1 MTEIKLVLDEKRHG
15 FFNLYEN
22 DTKIGEMVIS
32 VTDTVLTVYHT
43 EIDPSAE
50 GKGYAKVLLDHLV
63 NYSRE
68 HNLMV
73 RPLCPYVHAQFKK
86 HPELYTML
94 EVMFG
99 RKNSK

>member
-86 HPELYTML
+86 HPELYTDIWIKADG
-94 EVMFG
+94 E
-99 RKNSK
+99 